1 MLAPLT
7 LDMFPITPGVC
18 ASGETQSKSVG
29 RCLGNSGGGGVT
41 GSDMPVVATCDKL
54 RLDKES
60 AYIQREC
67 DGKWGLRKRT
77 VRSFLVRL
85 EVGQE
90 YGVFTPASLIHYA
103 RRSHYCSWRVP
114 GKAPTRSSY
123 HQVVFGR
130 GGRWHR
136 RKSVIFSRGPYIGC
150 WGNGPKGWARTRN
163 VIESKFWG

>member
-7 LDMFPITPGVC
+7 LSMFPITPGVC

-29 RCLGNSGGGGVT
+29 RCLGNNGGGGVT
-41 GSDMPVVATCDKL
+41 GFDMPVVATRDKL

-60 AYIQREC
+60 VYIQREC
-67 DGKWGLRKRT
+67 DGKRGLRKRT

-90 YGVFTPASLIHYA
+90 CGGFTPASLIHYA
-103 RRSHYCSWRVP
+103 RMSHYRSWRVP
-114 GKAPTRSSY
+114 GKAPTRSRY
-123 HQVVFGR
+123 RRFVFGR

-136 RKSVIFSRGPYIGC
+136 RKRGIFSRGPNIDC
-150 WGNGPKGWARTRN
+150 
-163 VIESKFWG
+163 

>member
-7 LDMFPITPGVC
+7 LSMFPITPDVC

-29 RCLGNSGGGGVT
+29 RCLGKSGGGGVT
-41 GSDMPVVATCDKL
+41 GFDMPVVATCDKL

-60 AYIQREC
+60 VYIQRER
-67 DGKWGLRKRT
+67 DGKRGLRRRT

-90 YGVFTPASLIHYA
+90 YEGFTPASLIRYA

-114 GKAPTRSSY
+114 GKAPTRSRY
-123 HQVVFGR
+123 HQFVFGR

-136 RKSVIFSRGPYIGC
+136 RKIGILGRNSNTDC
-150 WGNGPKGWARTRN
+150 WGNGPKGWARTSN
-163 VIESKFWG
+163 VVKSKFRG